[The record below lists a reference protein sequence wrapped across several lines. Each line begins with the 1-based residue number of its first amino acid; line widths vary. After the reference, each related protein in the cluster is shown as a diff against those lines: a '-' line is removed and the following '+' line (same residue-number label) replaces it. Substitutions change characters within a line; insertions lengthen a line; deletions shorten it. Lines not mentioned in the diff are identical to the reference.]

1 MWEIRL
7 QRSWPLGLPVSAA
20 FNCLSGNGRNRDRGG
35 GGRGH
40 VFQSLVAAELSAQQ
54 SKQGWSCGASG
65 CGQRKLCSVLRDVRP
80 DRGCAR
86 PGRKSAQAVGRQRPH
101 YPSPPPP
108 APSTRPE
115 GSSTS
120 QPAATPGDGQAAS
133 WPHPQHPCLSSNGL
147 PDARD
152 HHIPGAPLCPLLPGL
167 APRTSPKRWRE
178 PHKVPS
184 GPGRASRA
192 EK

>member
-101 YPSPPPP
+101 YPHPVYSPRRKQHIPASSHPGRRPSGLLAPPP
-108 APSTRPE
+108 AS
-115 GSSTS
+115 
-120 QPAATPGDGQAAS
+120 
-133 WPHPQHPCLSSNGL
+133 L
-147 PDARD
+147 PL
-152 HHIPGAPLCPLLPGL
+152 I
-167 APRTSPKRWRE
+167 
-178 PHKVPS
+178 
-184 GPGRASRA
+184 
-192 EK
+192 